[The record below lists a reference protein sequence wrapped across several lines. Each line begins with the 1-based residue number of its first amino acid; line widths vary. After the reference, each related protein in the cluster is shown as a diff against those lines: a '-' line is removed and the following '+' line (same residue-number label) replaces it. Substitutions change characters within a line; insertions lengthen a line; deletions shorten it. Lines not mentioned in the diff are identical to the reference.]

1 MSDSLQKYGQLQERF
16 DNMNS
21 EKEKAIHTLNRDV
34 TRLGSEISRIK
45 KVHDYEKARRI
56 ELEQREEMLSS
67 KISEREISNQHA
79 VESLEQE
86 YNRKIGELTRRHSE
100 ERTSAT
106 TASATARELRKRLD
120 LSEKA
125 MKERSEKE
133 VYIVKKLEDQ
143 LSNAIIEIRRK
154 NNELED
160 AKVAVEVHTD
170 AKMRLQSILET
181 QRVEI
186 EQLREYRSISSKLN
200 GEIEEN
206 AREKAHLESAMKT
219 LRHEVDKL
227 RHENL
232 QMRTQLSK
240 LNPIQTSFSQCDP
253 TNREHL

>member
-1 MSDSLQKYGQLQERF
+1 M
-16 DNMNS
+16 
-21 EKEKAIHTLNRDV
+21 IV
-34 TRLGSEISRIK
+34 
-45 KVHDYEKARRI
+45 
-56 ELEQREEMLSS
+56 
-67 KISEREISNQHA
+67 
-79 VESLEQE
+79 
-86 YNRKIGELTRRHSE
+86 KIGHLTRRHNE
-100 ERTSAT
+100 EKTSAT
-106 TASATARELRKRLD
+106 TASSMARELRKRLD
-120 LSEKA
+120 LSEKS

-160 AKVAVEVHTD
+160 ARVSAEVHAD

-206 AREKAHLESAMKT
+206 AREKVHLESAMKT

-232 QMRTQLSK
+232 QIRTQLSK
-240 LNPIQTSFSQCDP
+240 LNPIQTSLEIELDKARGVENDLKKEIMILRAEVEKETKARHDLTRRGKSIS
-253 TNREHL
+253 TY

>member
-1 MSDSLQKYGQLQERF
+1 
-16 DNMNS
+16 
-21 EKEKAIHTLNRDV
+21 
-34 TRLGSEISRIK
+34 
-45 KVHDYEKARRI
+45 
-56 ELEQREEMLSS
+56 
-67 KISEREISNQHA
+67 
-79 VESLEQE
+79 
-86 YNRKIGELTRRHSE
+86 
-100 ERTSAT
+100 
-106 TASATARELRKRLD
+106 
-120 LSEKA
+120 

-160 AKVAVEVHTD
+160 ARVSAEVHAD

-240 LNPIQTSFSQCDP
+240 LNPIQTSLEIELDKARGIENDLKKEIMMLRAEVEKKPKQDMI
-253 TNREHL
+253 